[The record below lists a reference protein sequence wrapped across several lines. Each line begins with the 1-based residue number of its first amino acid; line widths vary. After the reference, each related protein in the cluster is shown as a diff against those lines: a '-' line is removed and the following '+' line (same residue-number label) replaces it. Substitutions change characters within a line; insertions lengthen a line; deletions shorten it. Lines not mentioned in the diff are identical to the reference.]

1 MRKDGLEGTHC
12 CHMSLTCRLESVGGE
27 GAKFSVAKR
36 ALFIALRNSD
46 LCRPDSVNDIC
57 VSIDII

>member
-1 MRKDGLEGTHC
+1 
-12 CHMSLTCRLESVGGE
+12 MSLTCRLESVGGE
-27 GAKFSVAKR
+27 GAKLSVAKR